1 MANEGTGPPA
11 VGPAWHDAVMVRK
24 SFNDK
29 LQGPADLPKVEAVDA
44 AQAARRG
51 GPRML
56 VAAPMQYDAIMSQIP
71 EGQVTTVDRIRAH
84 LATAADADFTCP
96 LTAGIF
102 VTIVAHASEERPDR
116 PVPWWRT
123 LKTGGELNPKY
134 PGGVES
140 HKAHLEAEGHTVRA
154 AGTRYV
160 VVDLDES
167 LCSLPSAEPP
177 GA

>member
-1 MANEGTGPPA
+1 MA
-11 VGPAWHDAVMVRK
+11 RK

-29 LQGPADLPKVEAVDA
+29 LRGPAGLPTVETLDA
-44 AQAARRG
+44 AQAARYG

-56 VAAPMQYDAIMSQIP
+56 IAAPMQYDAIMSQIP

-84 LATAADADFTCP
+84 LAAAAGADVTCP

-102 VTIVAHASEERPDR
+102 VNIVAHASEERTDR

-123 LKTGGELNPKY
+123 LKTKGELNPKY
-134 PGGVES
+134 PGGVEA

-160 VVDLDES
+160 LVDLDES
-167 LCSLPSAEPP
+167 LCPLESSADSP